1 MAASLEKVKAASSR
15 GAGLSAVQ
23 KNLSNLSAAIKG
35 FTLPDG
41 FGEQM
46 NSFTA
51 AVEPLANLNAK
62 GLATFTRSLSK
73 IPDITKALDAATL
86 SQFAAAMQQVAVA
99 VTPLAS
105 QMEKISNGFGAM
117 PVKLQ
122 RFIKGLNSTGTA
134 AANNAKKVNTFGFSI
149 GSINAKL
156 NLSALYYGLR
166 RVSDVLGGFINQSNS
181 YVENLNLFTVAM
193 GEYADE
199 AFSFAMKAQ
208 DLLGIDASQFI
219 RFEGMFQQIGTGF
232 GIASDKAYIL
242 SKNLT
247 QIGYDISS
255 LYNIDIEDAMN
266 KLQSGIAGELEPLRR
281 LGYALDE
288 ATLKQVALDEGITK
302 NIRSMTQAEKAQL
315 RYIAIFKQSSNALGD
330 MARTIE
336 SPANQIRVMEQQFNL
351 LARAIGNIFVPIL
364 NKVLPY
370 VIALAKAL
378 RSVADAISSFF
389 GFKLPTFD
397 YSNLGGL
404 SSGADDASSA
414 LDTAA
419 DSAKKLK
426 DETLGLDELNIV
438 DPNSGSSGKTNTGG
452 GGLDFGI
459 EDYQYDFL
467 DGLTEK
473 SDQLVP
479 KMQKLLKLIAGVALV
494 VGGFKLGVGF
504 LTFMSM
510 FGPAGAMTMGVAA
523 LHEGVSGLS
532 AAIGTVSTG
541 AWVAL
546 GGALAVALG
555 MGFVYATDSN
565 VRDMVSS
572 SLNNLKNSFK
582 NAISEITDK
591 ILPPMN
597 KAFGALKDAIS
608 PVVEFVRTVFT
619 DAWTEIVVPVLE
631 YLANTVIPNLTEC
644 FMGLW
649 DNALEPLATFVISV
663 VSPIFAALGYILESL
678 WKNVVLPLIDVV
690 GTALG
695 ESFESL
701 CDILT
706 LVVFPAIGSVID
718 VLQFLWTKVLQPVA
732 TYLVTQF
739 KPIFDTVFHAIG
751 GLISAFSTIL
761 KGLIEFITGV
771 FTGDWRKAWEGLAN
785 IFKGVWNGMVSVV
798 EAAINLIITGINGI
812 IGMLNHLRVDVPDW
826 VQKKTGIG
834 PSFGFN
840 ITPFDSVSIPR
851 LATGGIVDSGQLFMA
866 RENGIPEMV
875 GSIGNKAAVANN
887 GQITTAIATAVY
899 DAITAAQGSQS
910 PEDININN
918 IVELDGQVLYKS
930 NQKVSRRMGYQLCGN
945 PNF

>member
-351 LARAIGNIFVPIL
+351 LARAIGNIFIPIL

-378 RSVADAISSFF
+378 RSVADAIASFF
-389 GFKLPTFD
+389 HFELPTFD
-397 YSNLGGL
+397 YSGLGGL
-404 SSGADDASSA
+404 STGADDASNA
-414 LDTAA
+414 LGDAA
-419 DSAKKLK
+419 ENAKKLK
-426 DETLGLDELNIV
+426 QETLGLDELNIV
-438 DPNSGSSGKTNTGG
+438 DPTSGSAGKNTGSG
-452 GGLDFGI
+452 SGLDFGV
-459 EDYQYDFL
+459 ENYQYDFL
-467 DGLTEK
+467 EGLKEK
-473 SDQLVP
+473 ADDLVP
-479 KMQKLLKLIAGVALV
+479 VMQTFLKIVAGIAMV
-494 VGGFKLGVGF
+494 VGTFKLGVGF
-504 LTFMSM
+504 LKFLSM
-510 FGPAGAMTMGVAA
+510 FGPFGAMTMGI
-523 LHEGVSGLS
+523 GVLQESLAGLS
-532 AAIGTVSTG
+532 TTIGAVSTG

-565 VRDMVSS
+565 VRDMVGS
-572 SLNNLKNSFK
+572 SLNNLKESFR

-591 ILPPMN
+591 IMPAMN

-619 DAWTEIVVPVLE
+619 DAWTKIVVPVLE
-631 YLANTVIPNLTEC
+631 YLADTVVPKLTEC
-644 FMGLW
+644 FMALW
-649 DNALEPLATFVISV
+649 DNALAPLVTLIVSV
-663 VSPIFAALGYILESL
+663 VTPIFSTLAYVLQTL
-678 WKNVVLPLIDVV
+678 WQTVVLPLIQAI
-690 GTALG
+690 GSTLG
-695 ESFESL
+695 AAFESM
-701 CDILT
+701 CDILKD
-706 LVVFPAIGSVID
+706 VVFPVIKIFID
-718 VLQFLWTKVLQPVA
+718 TLQYLWTGVLEPLIAGLLTRV
-732 TYLVTQF
+732 
-739 KPIFDTVFHAIG
+739 KPIFDTVFHSMG

-812 IGMLNHLRVDVPDW
+812 IGMLNHLRVDVPAW

-887 GQITTAIATAVY
+887 GQITTAIASAVY

-918 IVELDGQVLYKS
+918 VVELDGQVLYKS